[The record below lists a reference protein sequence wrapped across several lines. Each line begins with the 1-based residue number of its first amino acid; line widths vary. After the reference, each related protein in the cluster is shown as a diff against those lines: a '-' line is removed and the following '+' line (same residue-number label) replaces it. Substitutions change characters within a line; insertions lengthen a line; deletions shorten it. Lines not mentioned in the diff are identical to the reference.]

1 MHKITLSFKGR
12 ILKVFQISNDQT
24 LIGRSPDCD
33 IQIENL
39 AVSPTHARIN
49 IEDGELV
56 IQDTSNDHNLLVNSK
71 KTDKHTLEHGDV
83 ILIGKHTLTYT
94 REISAS
100 EISDDG
106 ESSDIST
113 SVINQPSVNGWLQFM
128 NGPKLGRTMRLDRA
142 LIRLGKTGKQSAM
155 VASRNG
161 QYHIS
166 HLEGEKRTKVSGKDV
181 GEESVQL
188 KEGDTVQIGDIKMMF
203 FTGK

>member
-1 MHKITLSFKGR
+1 VHKLTLSFKGR
-12 ILKVFQISNDQT
+12 ILKVYPITNDQT

-33 IQIENL
+33 IQIGNL
-39 AVSPTHARIN
+39 AVSPAHARVN
-49 IEDGELV
+49 LENDELV
-56 IQDTSNDHNLLVNSK
+56 IQDISNDKNLLINSK
-71 KTDKHTLEHGDV
+71 KTDKHTLTHGDI
-83 ILIGKHTLTYT
+83 ILIGKHTITYS
-94 REISAS
+94 REISVS
-100 EISDDG
+100 ELHDDTDNPDTPAPVV
-106 ESSDIST
+106 S
-113 SVINQPSVNGWLQFM
+113 QPTTNGWLQFM

-166 HLEGEKRTKVSGKDV
+166 HLEGEKRTKVSGKDI

-203 FTGK
+203 FIGK

>member
-12 ILKVFQISNDQT
+12 ILKVYQITNDQT
-24 LIGRSPDCD
+24 LIGRSPDSD

-39 AVSPTHARIN
+39 GVSPTHARISLEN
-49 IEDGELV
+49 DELV
-56 IQDTSNDHNLLVNSK
+56 IQDTSNDKNLLINSK
-71 KTDKHTLEHGDV
+71 KTDKHTLAHGDI

-94 REISAS
+94 REMSVNEMHDNGENPDTPPPVISQ
-100 EISDDG
+100 
-106 ESSDIST
+106 ST
-113 SVINQPSVNGWLQFM
+113 TNGWLQFM

-166 HLEGEKRTKVSGKDV
+166 HLEGEKRTKVCGKDI